1 MSSAPANWS
10 AKRWSVWKANR
21 KKLFQAVA
29 PNTECQHS
37 LPVTTSETGATKG
50 LLGESSCCASRLR
63 VAAEAPW
70 SLSEKLAN
78 LQFRVSP
85 YSESVWLG
93 ACRQAELPVK
103 AVRPLETAP
112 QSLAG
117 IGLQARQ
124 VIV

>member
-1 MSSAPANWS
+1 MQYEPCFTQTLQTRMSSAPENWS

-70 SLSEKLAN
+70 SLSEKLTK

-103 AVRPLETAP
+103 GSSPT
-112 QSLAG
+112 
-117 IGLQARQ
+117 
-124 VIV
+124 